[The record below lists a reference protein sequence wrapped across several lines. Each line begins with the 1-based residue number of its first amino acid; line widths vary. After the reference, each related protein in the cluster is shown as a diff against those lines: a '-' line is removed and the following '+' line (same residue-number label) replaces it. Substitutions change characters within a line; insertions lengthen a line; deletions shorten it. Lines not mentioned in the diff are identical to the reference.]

1 MTNREINTY
10 GDDDW
15 ATPTKEEEI
24 SKMTTLEEFRSYHLD
39 FIKNFRNKY
48 LLYDLNFKE
57 VCWMKHNIKSE
68 EFDKLIR
75 KLEEDKEY
83 E

>member
-1 MTNREINTY
+1 
-10 GDDDW
+10 
-15 ATPTKEEEI
+15 
-24 SKMTTLEEFRSYHLD
+24 MTTLEEFRRYHLD

-68 EFDKLIR
+68 EFEKLIK
-75 KLEEDKEY
+75 KLHKNE
-83 E
+83 